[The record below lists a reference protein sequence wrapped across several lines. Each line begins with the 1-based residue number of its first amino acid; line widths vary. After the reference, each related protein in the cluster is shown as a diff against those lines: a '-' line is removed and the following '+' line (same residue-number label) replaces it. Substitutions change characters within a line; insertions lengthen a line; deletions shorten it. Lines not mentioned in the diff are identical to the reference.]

1 MAFQVNQ
8 KKIAKN
14 TVALYIRM
22 AITMVISFFTT
33 RVTLEQ
39 LGVEDYGLNNLV
51 GSIVSMFSFIN
62 GSMGTAVQ
70 RFYCIEIG
78 KGNDGRLKRVFGT
91 GLYLHI
97 VVAIITLFLAEIFA
111 VFFLHKMNIPAERMH
126 AAQVVFQISIISLA
140 LNIINVPYAAL
151 LRAREMFD
159 KTAMVEIGQALLRL
173 GILYLLIIIDYDK
186 LITLSVLGFGVTLC
200 YVGTLTLMARK
211 FEETH
216 SMPVRDKELIK
227 EMLTFISMLLVT
239 VLCQL
244 AKTQGLVM
252 LINLFFGLVV
262 NAAYAV
268 AVQVSHMVN
277 SFAMSFKQSMVPQ
290 MTAAYGAKDLT
301 SMHKI
306 INMGTKI
313 TFLLLLMISIP
324 VIFET
329 EFILKIW
336 LKTPPEHAAHLVQL
350 VLIYINIASF
360 TYFQYQGVHA
370 TGNLKAQQIWMS
382 SLYLANI
389 LLIYFVFKLGA
400 SFEAALYTNMFV
412 SLCQCVVNLCYA
424 RKCYNYSIN
433 NFTKEI
439 LLPCLLCVSIVVS
452 CSFLIRSLL
461 TLGVTRFCVSL
472 LISEL
477 VILATGY
484 FVVLNNEEK
493 KSAKNILIKLIGR
506 TFSGR
511 RNNE

>member
-1 MAFQVNQ
+1 MAFEVNQ
-8 KKIAKN
+8 KRIAKN
-14 TVALYIRM
+14 TIALYIRM
-22 AITMVISFFTT
+22 AITMVISFYTT

-51 GSIVSMFSFIN
+51 GSIVSMFSFLN

-70 RFYCIEIG
+70 RFYSIEIG
-78 KGNDGRLKRVFGT
+78 KGTDGRLKRVFGT

-97 VVAIITLFLAEIFA
+97 IVAVITVFLAEIFA
-111 VFFLHKMNIPAERMH
+111 VFFLHRMNIPEERMA
-126 AAQVVFQISIISLA
+126 AAQVVFQISIVSLA

-151 LRAREMFD
+151 LRARELFD
-159 KTAMVEIGQALLRL
+159 KTAMVEIVQAFLRL
-173 GILYLLIIIDYDK
+173 GILYLLVIIDYDK
-186 LITLSVLGFGVTLC
+186 LITLSLLGFGVTLY
-200 YVGTLTLMARK
+200 YVGTLYLMARK
-211 FEETH
+211 FPETH
-216 SMPVRDKELIK
+216 SLPIHDNELIK

-268 AVQVSHMVN
+268 AVQVSHVVN
-277 SFAMSFKQSMVPQ
+277 TFAMNFKQSMVPQ
-290 MTAAYGAKDLT
+290 MTAAYGARDLT

-324 VIFET
+324 IIFEADFLL
-329 EFILKIW
+329 EIW
-336 LKTPPEHAAHLVQL
+336 LKTPPKHAAHLVRL

-389 LLIYFVFKLGA
+389 LFIFIFFKLGA
-400 SFEAALYTNMFV
+400 SFEVALYVNMV
-412 SLCQCVVNLCYA
+412 ISAIQCIVNLVYA
-424 RKCYNYSIN
+424 HSKYEYSIKI
-433 NFTKEI
+433 FIHQI
-439 LLPCLLCVSIVVS
+439 LIPCSVAVLLVIIVMLSIRLTHAPSVLRFVI
-452 CSFLIRSLL
+452 SF
-461 TLGVTRFCVSL
+461 F
-472 LISEL
+472 ISEL
-477 VILATGY
+477 LICALGFAI
-484 FVVLNNEEK
+484 VLSKNER
-493 KSAKNILIKLIGR
+493 AKLQSLIFNRIR
-506 TFSGR
+506 
-511 RNNE
+511 

>member
-1 MAFQVNQ
+1 MSFAINN

-14 TVALYIRM
+14 TIALYIRL
-22 AITMVISFFTT
+22 AFTMVIGFFTT

-70 RFYCIEIG
+70 RFYCVEIG
-78 KGNDGRLKRVFGT
+78 KGNEGRLKRVFGT

-97 VVAIITLFLAEIFA
+97 IVAFITLLLAEIFA
-111 VFFLHKMNIPAERMH
+111 VFFLHKMNIPADRMF

-186 LITLSVLGFGVTLC
+186 LITLSVLGFGVTLS

-216 SMPVRDKELIK
+216 CRPTRDKALIK
-227 EMLTFISMLLVT
+227 EMLTFITMLLVT

-252 LINLFFGLVV
+252 LINLFFGLVI

-277 SFAMSFKQSMVPQ
+277 SFSMSFKQSMIPQ
-290 MTAAYGAKDLT
+290 MMASYGAKDLN

-324 VIFET
+324 IIFET
-329 EFILKIW
+329 DFLLKIW
-336 LKTPPEHAAHLVQL
+336 LKTPPEHASLLVKL

-370 TGNLKAQQIWMS
+370 TGNLKVQQILMS
-382 SLYLANI
+382 SLYLVNI
-389 LLIYFVFKLGA
+389 LAIYVVFKLGA
-400 SFEAALYTNMFV
+400 GFDAALYVNMVISFI
-412 SLCQCVVNLCYA
+412 QCVVNLVCANKIYS
-424 RKCYNYSIN
+424 YSIS
-433 NFTKEI
+433 NFAKRI
-439 LLPCLLCVSIVVS
+439 LAPCILVVGIIVMAM
-452 CSFLIRSLL
+452 
-461 TLGVTRFCVSL
+461 L
-472 LISEL
+472 LITHKMDVSVARFAISTIIAEAMII
-477 VILATGY
+477 ILGY
-484 FVVLNNEEK
+484 LMVLDKGEKNRIINLILSKIKHNE
-493 KSAKNILIKLIGR
+493 N
-506 TFSGR
+506 
-511 RNNE
+511 